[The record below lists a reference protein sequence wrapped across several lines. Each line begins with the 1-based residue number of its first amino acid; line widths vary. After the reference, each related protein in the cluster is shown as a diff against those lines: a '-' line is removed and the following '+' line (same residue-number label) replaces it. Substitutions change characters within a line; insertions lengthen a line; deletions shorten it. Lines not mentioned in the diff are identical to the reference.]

1 LIFGKIK
8 YIYIVYKMNGGLGGM
23 RLRSKT
29 VQKPMGIVNHSRIWG
44 QAMATRNSGLL
55 AYSGTLNN
63 NV

>member
-1 LIFGKIK
+1 
-8 YIYIVYKMNGGLGGM
+8 MNGGLGGM